1 MKSFLKNYKFPAI
14 LLGSIVLGAV
24 IGIVAGPKAVVLK
37 PFGDLFLNLM
47 FMIIIPLVFF
57 SVSSAIAS
65 MNGMKRLGKIMAST
79 FFIFL
84 CTSLVASIVG
94 FMGAVVVNPAKGID
108 YSTLKKIVSTGGGAA
123 QKAKQGGIL
132 EQLVNTVTVSDFV
145 SLLSK
150 NNMLQ
155 LIVFS
160 VLFGIST
167 ALVGEKAKP
176 VTKFLSAASDVT
188 MKMVKI
194 VMYYAPIGL
203 GCYFASVIGSLGT
216 KILQG
221 YLRVFILYIV
231 LALVYYFGFFTLY
244 AFLSGGRKAVNIFWK
259 NVLTPTITA
268 LATCSS
274 AATIPINLEFTKRM
288 GVADDLAETVI
299 PMGANIHKDG
309 SAIGGVMKIT
319 FLFGLFGKS
328 MATPS
333 SALSIIFVAFLVG
346 AVMAAIPSG
355 GMIGEMLILSVYN
368 FPTELLPIIA
378 VISVI
383 IDAPATVLNS
393 AGNTV
398 SSMLISRL
406 VEGKQWLSAKN

>member
-1 MKSFLKNYKFPAI
+1 M
-14 LLGSIVLGAV
+14 
-24 IGIVAGPKAVVLK
+24 
-37 PFGDLFLNLM
+37 
-47 FMIIIPLVFF
+47 
-57 SVSSAIAS
+57 
-65 MNGMKRLGKIMAST
+65 
-79 FFIFL
+79 
-84 CTSLVASIVG
+84 
-94 FMGAVVVNPAKGID
+94 
-108 YSTLKKIVSTGGGAA
+108 
-123 QKAKQGGIL
+123 
-132 EQLVNTVTVSDFV
+132 
-145 SLLSK
+145 
-150 NNMLQ
+150 
-155 LIVFS
+155 
-160 VLFGIST
+160 
-167 ALVGEKAKP
+167 
-176 VTKFLSAASDVT
+176 
-188 MKMVKI
+188 
-194 VMYYAPIGL
+194 
-203 GCYFASVIGSLGT
+203 
-216 KILQG
+216 
-221 YLRVFILYIV
+221 
-231 LALVYYFGFFTLY
+231 YYFGFFTLY